1 VREGEEH
8 SELVQCCKGDCKL
21 GVKWEGNNNR
31 CCCSNCVADV
41 GEMGG
46 VTVTGVAVPIVWQM
60 HSSILHFKAAEQI
73 NNINL

>member
-1 VREGEEH
+1 MREGEEH

-21 GVKWEGNNNR
+21 GVKWEGNSNR

-46 VTVTGVAVPIVWQM
+46 
-60 HSSILHFKAAEQI
+60 
-73 NNINL
+73 